1 MSKEIKL
8 ETLSDV
14 LNVDETSL
22 KTGEKSEV
30 IKRIKQLLKVENKSE
45 EVADKEA
52 EEYPYTGVSIVG
64 NKLVVLKFDLA
75 DNSARIVNV
84 SVDSRDRRGKN
95 VMATAEAVNMIK
107 RLRKSQIEQGGND
120 E

>member
-14 LNVDETSL
+14 LDINEVAL

-64 NKLVVLKFDLA
+64 NKLVTIKFDLL
-75 DNSARIVNV
+75 DNSARIVDV
-84 SVDSRDRRGKN
+84 STDPRDRRGKN

-107 RLRKSQIEQGGND
+107 RLRKTQVEQG
-120 E
+120 EE